1 MHGEIVVRVWGPW
14 SGAVAVRN
22 TIDGATSY
30 ADSGVAPVFT
40 DLDGTF
46 RTVATFTA
54 PVPGATYILDGNAT
68 VGQNSL
74 VALSALANIEC
85 AWFNSG
91 PTQAGPS
98 SSGSLIA
105 QVSLLGSPNTVNLEA
120 KAKTVV
126 AGTATLR
133 CRFSGVGLSLGGF
146 RSSGWSFEATRTA

>member
-1 MHGEIVVRVWGPW
+1 
-14 SGAVAVRN
+14 
-22 TIDGATSY
+22 
-30 ADSGVAPVFT
+30 
-40 DLDGTF
+40 
-46 RTVATFTA
+46 
-54 PVPGATYILDGNAT
+54 

-74 VALSALANIEC
+74 LALSALANIEC

-126 AGTATLR
+126 ASTATLR
-133 CRFSGVGLSLGGF
+133 CRFSGVALSLGGF
-146 RSSGWSFEATRTA
+146 RSSGWSSRPPAAPLTQTARTTGLIQTACHPSGAARAGGWHRRVRRGGR